1 MNKKNSCLIAG
12 VSNTETKHNII
23 TQFDAYDDRK
33 RPYTA
38 VFVNVN
44 VQKRL
49 TYGRKRAVNRSFGWD
64 SITVVRCRIV
74 YAEKRPVFT
83 AKNEP

>member
-1 MNKKNSCLIAG
+1 MNIEPENG
-12 VSNTETKHNII
+12 FNT
-23 TQFDAYDDRK
+23 QVDAYDDRK

-44 VQKRL
+44 VQKRW
-49 TYGRKRAVNRSFGWD
+49 TYGCKRAVNRAFGWD
-64 SITVVRCRIV
+64 SITVVRRRVV
-74 YAEKRPVFT
+74 YVEKRPKFT